1 MTTARR
7 TQCDVLY
14 SNFGESEKRKQ
25 EVKTTFRHTWP
36 SSIAAVSPLSSVM
49 YIYIYVCAE
58 ITICSEIQ

>member
-14 SNFGESEKRKQ
+14 SDYGESEKRKQ

-36 SSIAAVSPLSSVM
+36 SSIAAVSPLCSVM

-58 ITICSEIQ
+58 FAICWKIQ